1 MTTTRNRRS
10 QPNART
16 LCVALSVALAGTAAA
31 APANGPVARAVPTP
45 HQQEFRGFG
54 GAFVP
59 AAATTALTP
68 SRAAAVRSVTS
79 LADSGAGSLREALVT
94 AVDGDVIDL
103 GGLQGRITLSS
114 ALEPA
119 AAVTIAGPGSDALVI
134 DAGGHDRVI
143 ATSHSL
149 TLSKVALVNGKAP
162 APAGAGIAV
171 GGCLYIE
178 GDLQLTNA
186 TISGCSV
193 GDAETGGAY
202 GGAVAVSGAAYLKY
216 STIADSHATAFGA
229 AGGGGLAVAEGP
241 LVAVHSTISGNGVSQ
256 VVPPPAAPA
265 HPLGLASRAIGG
277 GAATFGSAPAYF
289 VFSDVTGNSVDAA
302 GSGSDGMALGGGAFG
317 SGKTVSYFSTI
328 AGNTLSAGDTVHGAG
343 FYMSAYAPPAPGA
356 SRPFALPALVGGTAT
371 HAVVLSTIASN
382 HATST
387 AGTATGGGVFSAAP
401 LGIQGS
407 ALRDNTV
414 ESACT
419 ALCLTAGGAI
429 VGRSAVT
436 LMASSVTGN
445 SATVTGTG
453 SLYGATGG
461 GIANY
466 YAQPLVIVGSTVSGN
481 TVTATPSRGGGVAAS
496 EVEIHNSTIAFNSAT
511 TGGGGLV
518 LYGDG
523 VSTNMVLSSTI
534 VAGNTASGDPASA
547 DVLGNH
553 APPAAVTGSNDIV
566 IAHSQIALPGDTLA
580 QDPLLEPL
588 AYNGGPTLNHA
599 LGTGSP
605 AIDTGVNSGA
615 LSTDQ
620 RGFGRTVGANPD
632 IGAYERDD
640 DRIFFDRFEYL

>member
-1 MTTTRNRRS
+1 MTITRKSRPM
-10 QPNART
+10 PNAST
-16 LCVALSVALAGTAAA
+16 LCVALSIALAGTAAA
-31 APANGPVARAVPTP
+31 APANGPIARAVPTL
-45 HQQEFRGFG
+45 HQQEFRDFR

-59 AAATTALTP
+59 AAAATAPAP

-119 AAVTIAGPGSDALVI
+119 AAVTITGPGSDALVI
-134 DAGGHDRVI
+134 DAGGRDRVI

-149 TLSKVALVNGKAP
+149 ALSKVSLVNGKAP
-162 APAGAGIAV
+162 SPAGGGVDA
-171 GGCLYIE
+171 GGCLYID
-178 GDLQLTNA
+178 GDLLLTNA

-193 GDAETGGAY
+193 GGATSGGAY
-202 GGAVAVSGAAYLKY
+202 GGAVAVIGAAYLKY
-216 STIADSHATAFGA
+216 STIADSHATAYGTAGA
-229 AGGGGLAVAEGP
+229 GGLAVALGP
-241 LVAVHSTISGNGVSQ
+241 LVAIHSTISGNSVSQ
-256 VVPPPAAPA
+256 VVPPPARPA
-265 HPLGLASRAIGG
+265 HPDGIPAGLAIGG
-277 GAATFGSAPAYF
+277 GAATFGSATAYF
-289 VFSDVTGNSVDAA
+289 IFSEVTGNGVSAA
-302 GSGSDGMALGGGAFG
+302 GLGDDGTALGGGVFG
-317 SGKTVSYFSTI
+317 AGKTVSYFSTI

-343 FYMSAYAPPAPGA
+343 FYMAAYAPPAPGA

-371 HAVVLSTIASN
+371 HALVLSTIASN

-387 AGTATGGGVFSAAP
+387 AGTATGGGVFNAAP
-401 LGIQGS
+401 LTIQRS

-414 ESACT
+414 ESGCT
-419 ALCLTAGGAI
+419 ACLTAGGAI
-429 VGRSAVT
+429 IGRSAVT
-436 LMASSVTGN
+436 LVASSVTGN

-453 SLYGATGG
+453 STYGATGG

-466 YAQPLVIVGSTVSGN
+466 YAQPLVIVDSTVSGN
-481 TVTATPSRGGGVAAS
+481 TAMATSSHGGGVAAS

-511 TGGGGLV
+511 GGGGLV

-523 VSTNMVLSSTI
+523 VSVNMVLSSTI
-534 VAGNTASGDPASA
+534 VAGNTASSDPASA

-553 APPAAVTGSNDIV
+553 APPATVTGSNDIV
-566 IAHSQIALPGDTLA
+566 IAGSQIALPGDTLA

-605 AIDTGVNSGA
+605 AIDTGVNSGG
-615 LSTDQ
+615 LSMDQ
-620 RGFGRTVGANPD
+620 RGFGRTIGANPD